1 MFHTT
6 FFQNLT
12 FRRDTITHAK
22 EPSTPKITYT
32 CYVYVNGR
40 QATQGLTKTTTAIVL
55 RRKDTPFWLKPRPSI
70 SHLRLDPIE
79 GIVARN
85 TIPCSPATNTS
96 TPLRLLEKPVQLR
109 DVLQRSCLM
118 QPDERRGHDGR
129 KLLSTSP
136 FDVCNGLR
144 SLLPGAAFV
153 HGLRGP
159 VGVKLLR
166 VDTHSLLRSYVS

>member
-1 MFHTT
+1 MQKKT
-6 FFQNLT
+6 
-12 FRRDTITHAK
+12 
-22 EPSTPKITYT
+22 STPEITYK

-40 QATQGLTKTTTAIVL
+40 QATEGLTKTTTARVL
-55 RRKDTPFWLKPRPSI
+55 RRKDTPFWLKPKPSI

-118 QPDERRGHDGR
+118 QANERRRHDGR
-129 KLLSTSP
+129 KLLSSP
-136 FDVCNGLR
+136 PFNLCNGLR

-153 HGLRGP
+153 HGLRGS

-166 VDTHSLLRSYVS
+166 VNTHSLLRNCVS

>member
-1 MFHTT
+1 MSHTIS
-6 FFQNLT
+6 FQNLT
-12 FRRDTITHAK
+12 FRRGTITHAK
-22 EPSTPKITYT
+22 RPSTPKITYT
-32 CYVYVNGR
+32 CYAYVNGR
-40 QATQGLTKTTTAIVL
+40 QATEGLTKTTTAIVL
-55 RRKDTPFWLKPRPSI
+55 RKKDTPFWLKPRPSS
-70 SHLRLDPIE
+70 SHLRLDLIE

-118 QPDERRGHDGR
+118 QADERRGHDGR

-166 VDTHSLLRSYVS
+166 VETHSLLRSYVS